1 MNQPEKPPISF
12 PASAV
17 SKPDNGIRYKIAEG
31 ETMARSGGPDS
42 DEQIFEMQVR
52 ICKAFANGTRLRMLD
67 LLSKHERTVSELQEA
82 LGITLPNVS
91 QHLSIL
97 RSAGVV
103 TTRREGKQ
111 VYCSLT
117 LPEVKQACQLIRDV
131 LRAQL
136 RNGRRLV
143 V

>member
-1 MNQPEKPPISF
+1 MPRACKKE
-12 PASAV
+12 
-17 SKPDNGIRYKIAEG
+17 AE
-31 ETMARSGGPDS
+31 
-42 DEQIFEMQVR
+42 EQIFEMQVR
-52 ICKAFANGTRLRMLD
+52 ICKAFANATRLRMLD
-67 LLSKHERTVSELQEA
+67 LLAKREYQVSELQSA

-97 RSAGVV
+97 KAAGVV
-103 TTRREGKQ
+103 TTRRDGKQ

-117 LPEVKQACQLIRDV
+117 FPEVKEACQLIRDV

-136 RNGRRLV
+136 RNDRKLV